1 MERRI
6 QQRANAFHQR
16 NAQPHQLRT
25 PMRNAPDHRQQWRQ
39 QGSRYLASPP
49 RPPLDPRRA
58 ARGRSNGPARYRAAL
73 GTTSR
78 SNPNNQIS
86 TVQGIA
92 RPSAMASSSIHRGR
106 VIRHF
111 LVDFTVGEA
120 KGSNRS
126 LGQITSPGIAYV
138 AATARSD
145 LSLSSK
151 LAVGHDPLRTVD
163 WQRQF
168 HLGGHLMPLRAN
180 DANATSS
187 AIAAQ
192 SARFGVRRYGRC
204 RPIRYLAADGRL
216 RRRTGPAC

>member
-39 QGSRYLASPP
+39 KGSRYLASPP

-111 LVDFTVGEA
+111 LVAFTAGEA

-151 LAVGHDPLRTVD
+151 LAVGHDPLRIVD
-163 WQRQF
+163 WQKTISSRWSSNALAGERCERDIVGDCCPVCAFRSQAIRS
-168 HLGGHLMPLRAN
+168 MPAN
-180 DANATSS
+180 SVPS
-187 AIAAQ
+187 
-192 SARFGVRRYGRC
+192 C
-204 RPIRYLAADGRL
+204 
-216 RRRTGPAC
+216 

>member
-39 QGSRYLASPP
+39 KGSRYLASPP

-111 LVDFTVGEA
+111 LVAFTAGEA
-120 KGSNRS
+120 KGTIGRS
-126 LGQITSPGIAYV
+126 
-138 AATARSD
+138 ARSRRRG
-145 LSLSSK
+145 S
-151 LAVGHDPLRTVD
+151 RM
-163 WQRQF
+163 WQPRRVPTFRSVQNW
-168 HLGGHLMPLRAN
+168 P
-180 DANATSS
+180 S
-187 AIAAQ
+187 AMILCAQ
-192 SARFGVRRYGRC
+192 S
-204 RPIRYLAADGRL
+204 
-216 RRRTGPAC
+216 TGKDNFI